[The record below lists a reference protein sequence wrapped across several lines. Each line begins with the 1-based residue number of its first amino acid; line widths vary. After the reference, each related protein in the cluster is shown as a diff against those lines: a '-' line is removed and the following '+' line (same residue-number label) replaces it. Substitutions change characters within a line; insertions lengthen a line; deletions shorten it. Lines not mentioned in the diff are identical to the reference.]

1 VSYEVRHRSIRIAA
15 GKVFR
20 SYATP
25 LVLVLLAGLAALY
38 IFNGQVFVPSPDFPR
53 SVSDFMQA
61 SKAERRLAELAERLA
76 DEPEDM
82 KALAESGRLKYQLG
96 LSHYIGAIADLERA
110 RALGLADYRSF
121 YYLGVMYQAEGL
133 YGFAAQEYRRFLN
146 NKPDDREVRMLLA
159 KLCYSSG
166 DFPCAVRE
174 YETLLKARGEDV
186 VLLENLAV
194 SRWKNKAD
202 YSDVLARLRAAG
214 PEGGFLA
221 DYAEGRI
228 NYELKNYAAA
238 ASLLGKAVAA
248 AASGGSFADRAALL
262 WLAGSAANKNQDVA
276 AACGYL
282 GELLKINPAHEEGG
296 RLLAKLEKAR
306 KTAKKKQ

>member
-1 VSYEVRHRSIRIAA
+1 
-15 GKVFR
+15 
-20 SYATP
+20 
-25 LVLVLLAGLAALY
+25 
-38 IFNGQVFVPSPDFPR
+38 
-53 SVSDFMQA
+53 
-61 SKAERRLAELAERLA
+61 
-76 DEPEDM
+76 
-82 KALAESGRLKYQLG
+82 
-96 LSHYIGAIADLERA
+96 
-110 RALGLADYRSF
+110 
-121 YYLGVMYQAEGL
+121 
-133 YGFAAQEYRRFLN
+133 
-146 NKPDDREVRMLLA
+146 MLLA